1 MMLKRIRIDIEILAL
16 MILLTGVISVASAS
30 ADSSQDTQSKGAIS
44 EFNDLNSQRE
54 PSPDFGPQTFEGLK
68 SDPNVLATKG
78 QISQY
83 ATQAERQN
91 RLHKLDTTYKLIRG
105 EMNPYA
111 YPKGPVLAYG
121 LNFDG
126 YIEVVLYNEMN
137 VTDSQ
142 INEMY
147 NVINKKAIESSV
159 QDVPVV
165 FKKSDFFQNDIAT
178 GDLGT
183 VNETLNLSVSEEKN
197 IIRLNNSSNNSSE
210 SADNIPQSLPLTFG
224 PETFDKLKSDPNFI
238 AAYGSIPSFSTSEE
252 RKQWLDTLDEL
263 YSESNSEMSKY
274 MYPNGPV
281 TSFGYTIDGVIQIGV
296 NKTVEK
302 PLMDE
307 IYKIFDSKAS
317 LIGIKE
323 IPVVFMQQDLA
334 VPTALKPVVKET
346 ANLSASNEKN
356 AVELRNS
363 SETEKEI
370 SSKVNNSSRSELN
383 KNKSAPG
390 FGLLGSLSCVYG
402 GWRLRKR

>member
-1 MMLKRIRIDIEILAL
+1 M
-16 MILLTGVISVASAS
+16 S
-30 ADSSQDTQSKGAIS
+30 
-44 EFNDLNSQRE
+44 
-54 PSPDFGPQTFEGLK
+54 
-68 SDPNVLATKG
+68 
-78 QISQY
+78 
-83 ATQAERQN
+83 
-91 RLHKLDTTYKLIRG
+91 
-105 EMNPYA
+105 PYA

-126 YIEVVLYNEMN
+126 YIEVVLYKEMN

-147 NVINKKAIESSV
+147 NLINKKAIESSV

-183 VNETLNLSVSEEKN
+183 VSETSNLSVSEEKN
-197 IIRLNNSSNNSSE
+197 IIRLNNSSNNNSE

-302 PLMDE
+302 PFMDE

-323 IPVVFMQQDLA
+323 IPVVFVQQDLA

-356 AVELRNS
+356 AVEFRNS

-370 SSKVNNSSRSELN
+370 SSKINNSSRSESN